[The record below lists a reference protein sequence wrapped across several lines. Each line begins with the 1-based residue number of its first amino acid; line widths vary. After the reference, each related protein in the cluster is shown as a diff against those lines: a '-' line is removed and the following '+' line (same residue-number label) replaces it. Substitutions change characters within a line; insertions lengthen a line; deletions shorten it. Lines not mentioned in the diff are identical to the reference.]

1 MFDNTNFDGIFLAKY
16 NRVYFVLYPI
26 VLKKKKNKT
35 KLEPSKSIILTNSQ
49 DSQS

>member
-16 NRVYFVLYPI
+16 NRVYFVLYLI

>member
-26 VLKKKKNKT
+26 DLKKKKT